1 MLYALVINLFISTTF
16 HQFLWIQ
23 SATISCFFFFLLLIL
38 CFNIPTITET
48 KDEAK
53 KNRSNQPAKYLNIL
67 IIEIGP
73 ATVPMV
79 SQGGSP
85 PVAMPVQVPPGH
97 VMQQIVDE
105 HRTLRHVILS
115 TNHQMHAQSTVQDM
129 PHLQGHY
136 VS

>member
-1 MLYALVINLFISTTF
+1 MFYYQRT
-16 HQFLWIQ
+16 
-23 SATISCFFFFLLLIL
+23 
-38 CFNIPTITET
+38 
-48 KDEAK
+48 
-53 KNRSNQPAKYLNIL
+53 
-67 IIEIGP
+67 GP

-136 VS
+136 VSSFSFVFYVFLSGAMKYILCFYLSILVNLVLSQSEILPIRIQNLNNENEANFGIFVW

>member
-1 MLYALVINLFISTTF
+1 M
-16 HQFLWIQ
+16 
-23 SATISCFFFFLLLIL
+23 
-38 CFNIPTITET
+38 
-48 KDEAK
+48 
-53 KNRSNQPAKYLNIL
+53 NR
-67 IIEIGP
+67 IGP

-115 TNHQMHAQSTVQDM
+115 TNHQMHAQNAVQDM

-136 VS
+136 VSQLNVIVVMRCCSLN

>member
-1 MLYALVINLFISTTF
+1 MEKNVISKINYQRT
-16 HQFLWIQ
+16 
-23 SATISCFFFFLLLIL
+23 
-38 CFNIPTITET
+38 
-48 KDEAK
+48 
-53 KNRSNQPAKYLNIL
+53 
-67 IIEIGP
+67 GP

-115 TNHQMHAQSTVQDM
+115 TNHQMHAQGTVQDM

-136 VS
+136 VSHFHVFMKSNRKILVVSLTITF

>member
-1 MLYALVINLFISTTF
+1 
-16 HQFLWIQ
+16 
-23 SATISCFFFFLLLIL
+23 
-38 CFNIPTITET
+38 
-48 KDEAK
+48 
-53 KNRSNQPAKYLNIL
+53 
-67 IIEIGP
+67 
-73 ATVPMV
+73 MV

-115 TNHQMHAQSTVQDM
+115 TNHQMHAQNTVQDM

-136 VS
+136 VSSLKVFQCFKLKLVTIQKRKHEV